1 MPPVK
6 TLGAKPRKAQLATP
20 RQEDQYEEDAPM
32 EDDLQDAEEA
42 ALAASLLAEVM
53 IGTPRANAHHDA
65 LRTPRGAAALYNPLG
80 SVKKELLPTP
90 LPSTIQPPSIVLQHS
105 IHQPA
110 QLSPEQQL
118 IPRYDYLTPA
128 EMEATLAEQQR
139 QQQQA
144 AQQQQNGPQA
154 GQAVCAPAAMD
165 EPSEE
170 EGWYVDRLLARRR
183 LKGDGG
189 SQPGTWQYL
198 VRWIGRGE
206 EDDMWV
212 PETDLDPA
220 FIEADLAEAATERA
234 MLSARGAAPPAAP
247 PAAPVAAA

>member
-1 MPPVK
+1 MPPTK

-20 RQEDQYEEDAPM
+20 RQQEEDYEEDAPM
-32 EDDLQDAEEA
+32 EDQDEEEA
-42 ALAASLLAEVM
+42 AQAASLLAEVM

-65 LRTPRGAAALYNPLG
+65 LRTPRGVAALYNPLG

-90 LPSTIQPPSIVLQHS
+90 LPATIQTPQIVLQHS

-128 EMEATLAEQQR
+128 EMEATLAEQQ
-139 QQQQA
+139 QQA
-144 AQQQQNGPQA
+144 AAQGGQQA
-154 GQAVCAPAAMD
+154 GQAVCAAAALD

-170 EGWYVDRLLARRR
+170 QAEGWYVDRLLARRR

-212 PETDLDPA
+212 PEADLDPA

-247 PAAPVAAA
+247 VAAA